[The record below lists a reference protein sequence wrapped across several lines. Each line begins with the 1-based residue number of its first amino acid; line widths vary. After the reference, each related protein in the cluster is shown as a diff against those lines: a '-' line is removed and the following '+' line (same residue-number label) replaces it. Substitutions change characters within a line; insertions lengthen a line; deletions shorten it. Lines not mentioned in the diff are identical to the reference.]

1 MLPFD
6 PQANFVS
13 TLMFEKISNF
23 SKKYIFDR
31 SKNILSDF
39 GGFSKIEQNF
49 RISLRFSMCNNM
61 QLKEIRKS
69 CPIFENFSKIW
80 QNIFGSIEK
89 IFFEKVE
96 KKFRTSISKQ
106 NFTADRMG
114 ALSASEIHSKA

>member
-1 MLPFD
+1 M
-6 PQANFVS
+6 
-13 TLMFEKISNF
+13 
-23 SKKYIFDR
+23 
-31 SKNILSDF
+31 SDF
-39 GGFSKIEQNF
+39 GGFSKINQHV

-61 QLKEIRKS
+61 QLKEIRK
-69 CPIFENFSKIW
+69 CCQIFEKFS
-80 QNIFGSIEK
+80 QNLAKYFWIDRK